1 MRTIILASASPRRK
15 ELLTAIGLRFTID
28 ASNGDEHLDP
38 SLTPRRLARSLSLE
52 KALAAAPKHRDAVV
66 IAADTI
72 VILDDRV
79 LGKPRSRAEGRRML
93 GMLSGREHTVI
104 TAYTVLDTKTGRRKT
119 RAVSTRVRFRT
130 LSRQTI
136 EQYLDSGEPFDKA
149 GAYGIQGMGS
159 LLVKGITGDF
169 FTVMG
174 LPVGDLVETLKEF
187 GVEVLL

>member
-1 MRTIILASASPRRK
+1 
-15 ELLTAIGLRFTID
+15 
-28 ASNGDEHLDP
+28 
-38 SLTPRRLARSLSLE
+38 
-52 KALAAAPKHRDAVV
+52 
-66 IAADTI
+66 
-72 VILDDRV
+72 
-79 LGKPRSRAEGRRML
+79 
-93 GMLSGREHTVI
+93 MLSGREHTVI
-104 TAYTVLDTKTGRRKT
+104 TAYTVFDTKTGRRKT